1 MGSKVTIE
9 QVAQHSGVSLATVSR
24 VLNHPEL
31 VSSKTAARVN
41 ASIRELNYSSVVGQY
56 NSAEFEGGAG
66 LIMVNIPWLDN
77 PFYSEIVRGIRV
89 AARSAGFDVLV
100 SWDVPTAS
108 AVNDYCAML
117 RRCNASGII
126 TLSPLE
132 AETIERIDS
141 TIPLVQCCEVNPEVD
156 VPFVTI
162 DDFAAARIAVEHLVS
177 CGCSRLA
184 IVSGPDTYKYARGR
198 MDGFLSVA
206 KAHGIDI
213 EDGWI
218 VRVPDNSY
226 GLAHSAVCHM
236 LESANAPDGVFACSD
251 TYGAAVI
258 SAARRAGLTV
268 PGDLMVVG
276 FDNTDNAIMTTPT
289 LTTVNQPRYRMGYTA
304 CNILLERMKGAAAPQ
319 SMTMETELVLR
330 ESTTRSRA

>member
-1 MGSKVTIE
+1 
-9 QVAQHSGVSLATVSR
+9 
-24 VLNHPEL
+24 
-31 VSSKTAARVN
+31 
-41 ASIRELNYSSVVGQY
+41 
-56 NSAEFEGGAG
+56 
-66 LIMVNIPWLDN
+66 
-77 PFYSEIVRGIRV
+77 
-89 AARSAGFDVLV
+89 
-100 SWDVPTAS
+100 
-108 AVNDYCAML
+108 
-117 RRCNASGII
+117 
-126 TLSPLE
+126 
-132 AETIERIDS
+132 
-141 TIPLVQCCEVNPEVD
+141 
-156 VPFVTI
+156 
-162 DDFAAARIAVEHLVS
+162 
-177 CGCSRLA
+177 
-184 IVSGPDTYKYARGR
+184 

-218 VRVPDNSY
+218 VCVPDNSY

-319 SMTMETELVLR
+319 SMTMETELVVR

>member
-1 MGSKVTIE
+1 MNMNDVPWSRRFRTILNRCSTSAVLSAVVGSSKM
-9 QVAQHSGVSLATVSR
+9 SSLA
-24 VLNHPEL
+24 
-31 VSSKTAARVN
+31 SKKSAR
-41 ASIRELNYSSVVGQY
+41 
-56 NSAEFEGGAG
+56 
-66 LIMVNIPWLDN
+66 
-77 PFYSEIVRGIRV
+77 
-89 AARSAGFDVLV
+89 
-100 SWDVPTAS
+100 
-108 AVNDYCAML
+108 
-117 RRCNASGII
+117 
-126 TLSPLE
+126 LS
-132 AETIERIDS
+132 
-141 TIPLVQCCEVNPEVD
+141 
-156 VPFVTI
+156 
-162 DDFAAARIAVEHLVS
+162 
-177 CGCSRLA
+177 GCSRLA

-213 EDGWI
+213 EDEWI

-319 SMTMETELVLR
+319 SMTMETELVVR
-330 ESTTRSRA
+330 ESTTRSRT

>member
-1 MGSKVTIE
+1 M
-9 QVAQHSGVSLATVSR
+9 
-24 VLNHPEL
+24 
-31 VSSKTAARVN
+31 
-41 ASIRELNYSSVVGQY
+41 
-56 NSAEFEGGAG
+56 
-66 LIMVNIPWLDN
+66 
-77 PFYSEIVRGIRV
+77 
-89 AARSAGFDVLV
+89 
-100 SWDVPTAS
+100 
-108 AVNDYCAML
+108 
-117 RRCNASGII
+117 
-126 TLSPLE
+126 
-132 AETIERIDS
+132 
-141 TIPLVQCCEVNPEVD
+141 
-156 VPFVTI
+156 
-162 DDFAAARIAVEHLVS
+162 
-177 CGCSRLA
+177 
-184 IVSGPDTYKYARGR
+184 
-198 MDGFLSVA
+198 A

-218 VRVPDNSY
+218 VCVPDNSY

-319 SMTMETELVLR
+319 SMTMETELVVR
-330 ESTTRSRA
+330 ESRLIGQKVCLDRTHVLVQPEGVRVPVMELLPDGPVAPLRPSVLPFGRYRVGPV